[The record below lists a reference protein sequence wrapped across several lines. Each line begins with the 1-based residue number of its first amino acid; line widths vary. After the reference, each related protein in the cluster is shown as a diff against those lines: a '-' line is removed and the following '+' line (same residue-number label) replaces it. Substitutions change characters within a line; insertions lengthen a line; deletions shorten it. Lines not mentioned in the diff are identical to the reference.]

1 MSIYKYSEHIYKNRV
16 GAAGWWQVAH
26 KIMIISSFQI
36 FIVIDN
42 FIIGKGIAVAASQIK
57 RQELAKKHPKNTKK

>member
-1 MSIYKYSEHIYKNRV
+1 
-16 GAAGWWQVAH
+16 
-26 KIMIISSFQI
+26 MIISSFQI
-36 FIVIDN
+36 VFVIDN